1 MIRGA
6 RERGP
11 VRLVVDAARC
21 DGIGMCALVA
31 RRVVDL
37 DPWGYPLLPLTA
49 VPAREFRAA
58 RAAVRA
64 CPRRALALEPLLD
77 QGRDRGQA
85 SGVPPVT
92 PSTWDVT

>member
-6 RERGP
+6 RDPGP
-11 VRLVVDAARC
+11 VRLVVDPARC

-64 CPRRALALEPLLD
+64 CPRRALLLEPSD
-77 QGRDRGQA
+77 DGAQP
-85 SGVPPVT
+85 SGDPPVT
-92 PSTWDVT
+92 PST

>member
-1 MIRGA
+1 MSRP
-6 RERGP
+6 EVP
-11 VRLVVDAARC
+11 VRLVVDATRC

-37 DPWGYPLLPLTA
+37 DAWGYPVLPDHP

-64 CPRRALALEPLLD
+64 CPRRALSLEAQP
-77 QGRDRGQA
+77 
-85 SGVPPVT
+85 SGDPPVT
-92 PSTWDVT
+92 PSTWALT